1 MPRIIVFVLAAFL
14 AVPAGAVAGTRAEGD
29 GSLSV
34 SGASGTI
41 VIQGDGVIYGQFDTG
56 TLLVLDYRPDDG
68 FSTPFV
74 SISPFV
80 SSVRAGRLS
89 GTYAGTNVR
98 FLLPS
103 GRYTIEL
110 IAANLSA
117 SAVGRGSVVATG
129 FGTLNDGSFDV
140 NGGRPELIG
149 RVPASDTFGKG
160 P

>member
-1 MPRIIVFVLAAFL
+1 MPRIILFVLAAFL
-14 AVPAGAVAGTRAEGD
+14 AVPAGAVAKTRAEGD
-29 GSLSV
+29 GSLGV
-34 SGASGTI
+34 SAASGTI
-41 VIQGDGVIYGQFDTG
+41 VIQGDGVVYGQFDTG
-56 TLLVLDYRPDDG
+56 TLLVLDYKPDDG
-68 FSTPFV
+68 VSTPFV
-74 SISPFV
+74 SI
-80 SSVRAGRLS
+80 AKTGHIS
-89 GTYAGTNVR
+89 GTYTGSDVR